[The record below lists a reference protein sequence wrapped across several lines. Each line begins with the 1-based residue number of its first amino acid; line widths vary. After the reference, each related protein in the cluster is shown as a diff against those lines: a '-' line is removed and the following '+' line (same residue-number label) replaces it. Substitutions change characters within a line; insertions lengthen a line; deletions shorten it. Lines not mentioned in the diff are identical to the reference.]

1 MNQYEAVA
9 NLMQVLRQQFTKK
22 QSCLMAECLMYVAIK
37 PRTYEELAVLTGAK
51 SNVVLRSLSHFMVW
65 VRKNKQ
71 TKEMEI
77 MQPEL
82 SLFARKKQKSPLRGY
97 QISLTN
103 SGKVLLQQAGF
114 VNPS

>member
-1 MNQYEAVA
+1 MNQDEAVA

-114 VNPS
+114 ANPS

>member
-22 QSCLMAECLMYVAIK
+22 QSCLMAECLMYVAIR

-71 TKEMEI
+71 TKEQEI
-77 MQPEL
+77 LTPDL
-82 SLFARKKQKSPLRGY
+82 ILFTRKKQKSPLRGY
-97 QISLTN
+97 QISLSKSGN
-103 SGKVLLQQAGF
+103 SLLRQAGF
-114 VNPS
+114 LNPS